1 MSEIYYFKYLQST
14 SASLNSKI
22 IKIRS
27 GDKVMTFNREQSI
40 ALELKVNKHKGY
52 TDIGDF
58 LFYNFNG
65 GKPQELEKEV
75 NEDVFYF
82 LKELNDGVP
91 SIEGENLS
99 VRDGSSVP
107 KIFFNRGPAAAI
119 AKLMI
124 EEPPTMIA
132 HLTLDWS
139 YDGIYFQ
146 IFDEGNW
153 NKTITL
159 STGPKT
165 VKNEINE
172 LFNLNSSNKSKFKR
186 LSFEI
191 NNKMQISN
199 FSPESEIGKSLA
211 ELERITD
218 LFV

>member
-1 MSEIYYFKYLQST
+1 MSDIYYSKYLQST
-14 SASLNSKI
+14 GASLNSKI

-153 NKTITL
+153 TKTITL

-165 VKNEINE
+165 VRNDIDV
-172 LFNLNSSNKSKFKR
+172 LLNLPSLDISNFKR

-191 NNKMQISN
+191 SNRMKSN
-199 FSPESEIGKSLA
+199 FLSESEIGKSLA